1 MNDQFLTELQN
12 VMGGSGI
19 FMEEPMKKHTTFR
32 VGGPADVLVQPD
44 ETALAAIL
52 ALCRQYHVS
61 YSFIGN
67 GSNLLVGDKGIRGV
81 VIEMTDPMGNIE
93 VDGTKITAQAGA
105 MLSKIANT
113 AASNGLGG
121 MEFAAGIPGSVGGAV
136 VMNAG
141 AYGGEMKDIIEKVY
155 VLDENGAQLE
165 LDRDALDLGYR
176 HSCIPEKKYIVT
188 KVVLELVPRNEA
200 EIRSEMK
207 ELNEKRAEKQPLQ
220 YPSAGST
227 FKRPEGYFAGKLI
240 MDAGLRGY
248 QVGGAQVSEKHCG
261 FVINKGDA
269 TAADICQL
277 MRDVSDKVQA
287 QYIPNKRTIYVRN
300 GMSEN
305 ATFHSISRELA
316 CASLDHHDGS
326 YSRAGVSAQAYCAAY
341 VTAQKY
347 GVDVSGFSFDKVC
360 QMQAFGQKDPKE
372 LRSFIQD
379 VKSAAY
385 SIGKQV
391 DRNLGKSEQEFMP
404 DEFAIPEEKTEK
416 PAKSKKSPER

>member
-52 ALCRQYHVS
+52 ALCRHYHVS

-141 AYGGEMKDIIEKVY
+141 AYGGDMKDIIEKVY

-287 QYIPNKRTIYVRN
+287 Q
-300 GMSEN
+300 
-305 ATFHSISRELA
+305 F
-316 CASLDHHDGS
+316 
-326 YSRAGVSAQAYCAAY
+326 GV
-341 VTAQKY
+341 VLE
-347 GVDVSGFSFDKVC
+347 
-360 QMQAFGQKDPKE
+360 PE
-372 LRSFIQD
+372 
-379 VKSAAY
+379 VKM
-385 SIGKQV
+385 IG
-391 DRNLGKSEQEFMP
+391 EF
-404 DEFAIPEEKTEK
+404 
-416 PAKSKKSPER
+416 

>member
-52 ALCRQYHVS
+52 ALCRQYHVP

-165 LDRDALDLGYR
+165 LDRDALDFGYR

-188 KVVLELVPRNEA
+188 KVVLELVPRNEV
-200 EIRSEMK
+200 EIRSKMK

-277 MRDVSDKVQA
+277 MQDVSDKVQA
-287 QYIPNKRTIYVRN
+287 Q
-300 GMSEN
+300 
-305 ATFHSISRELA
+305 F
-316 CASLDHHDGS
+316 
-326 YSRAGVSAQAYCAAY
+326 GV
-341 VTAQKY
+341 VLE
-347 GVDVSGFSFDKVC
+347 
-360 QMQAFGQKDPKE
+360 PE
-372 LRSFIQD
+372 
-379 VKSAAY
+379 VKM
-385 SIGKQV
+385 IG
-391 DRNLGKSEQEFMP
+391 EF
-404 DEFAIPEEKTEK
+404 
-416 PAKSKKSPER
+416 

>member
-1 MNDQFLTELQN
+1 MNDQFLTELEN
-12 VMGGSGI
+12 IMAGSGI

-52 ALCRQYHVS
+52 ALCRQYYVP

-93 VDGTKITAQAGA
+93 VHGTRITAQAGA

-141 AYGGEMKDIIEKVY
+141 AYGGEMKDIIERVY

-165 LDRDALDLGYR
+165 LDRTALDLSYR
-176 HSCIPEKKYIVT
+176 HSCIPDKKYIVT

-287 QYIPNKRTIYVRN
+287 Q
-300 GMSEN
+300 
-305 ATFHSISRELA
+305 F
-316 CASLDHHDGS
+316 
-326 YSRAGVSAQAYCAAY
+326 GV
-341 VTAQKY
+341 VLE
-347 GVDVSGFSFDKVC
+347 
-360 QMQAFGQKDPKE
+360 PE
-372 LRSFIQD
+372 
-379 VKSAAY
+379 VKM
-385 SIGKQV
+385 IG
-391 DRNLGKSEQEFMP
+391 EF
-404 DEFAIPEEKTEK
+404 
-416 PAKSKKSPER
+416 

>member
-52 ALCRQYHVS
+52 ALCRQYYVP

-93 VDGTKITAQAGA
+93 VHGTKITAQAGA

-141 AYGGEMKDIIEKVY
+141 AYGGEMKDIIERVY
-155 VLDENGAQLE
+155 VLDENGARLE
-165 LDRDALDLGYR
+165 LDRDALDFGYR
-176 HSCIPEKKYIVT
+176 HSCIPDKKYIVT
-188 KVVLELVPRNEA
+188 KVVLELVPRDEA

-277 MRDVSDKVQA
+277 MQDVSDKVQA
-287 QYIPNKRTIYVRN
+287 Q
-300 GMSEN
+300 
-305 ATFHSISRELA
+305 F
-316 CASLDHHDGS
+316 
-326 YSRAGVSAQAYCAAY
+326 GV
-341 VTAQKY
+341 VLE
-347 GVDVSGFSFDKVC
+347 
-360 QMQAFGQKDPKE
+360 PE
-372 LRSFIQD
+372 
-379 VKSAAY
+379 VKM
-385 SIGKQV
+385 IG
-391 DRNLGKSEQEFMP
+391 EF
-404 DEFAIPEEKTEK
+404 
-416 PAKSKKSPER
+416 

>member
-52 ALCRQYHVS
+52 ALCRRYHVS

-261 FVINKGDA
+261 CVINKGDA

-287 QYIPNKRTIYVRN
+287 QFGVVSLPHRTN
-300 GMSEN
+300 M
-305 ATFHSISRELA
+305 L
-316 CASLDHHDGS
+316 
-326 YSRAGVSAQAYCAAY
+326 
-341 VTAQKY
+341 
-347 GVDVSGFSFDKVC
+347 
-360 QMQAFGQKDPKE
+360 
-372 LRSFIQD
+372 
-379 VKSAAY
+379 
-385 SIGKQV
+385 
-391 DRNLGKSEQEFMP
+391 
-404 DEFAIPEEKTEK
+404 
-416 PAKSKKSPER
+416 